1 MIIHETSQNLPK
13 NNPFLLGTVS
23 LSLFYFSYLADKLV
37 EFGLL
42 ALTIV
47 GLKLLSTYFTRRA
60 FNPKTLYIDASTS
73 ALKYSQGSTVYFR
86 LPLDDI
92 VRVQIQK
99 ESFSS
104 QSLMIYTVNDSYQVP
119 NSDNFDS
126 LQLKD
131 LMKQLEKRID
141 DQTSLKQK
149 KKKIFQKFPIWSL
162 NRKTKKASNNAGFL
176 CVSLVRL
183 SREFCF
189 FSTFVKFSASRAEIA
204 SASSGMMT
212 KPKPFD
218 KPVS

>member
-1 MIIHETSQNLPK
+1 MKLPK
-13 NNPFLLGTVS
+13 IYPRTTLSCWETVS

-47 GLKLLSTYFTRRA
+47 GLKLISTYFTRRA

-131 LMKQLEKRID
+131 LMKKLEKRLD
-141 DQTSLKQK
+141 DQ
-149 KKKIFQKFPIWSL
+149 
-162 NRKTKKASNNAGFL
+162 R
-176 CVSLVRL
+176 R
-183 SREFCF
+183 
-189 FSTFVKFSASRAEIA
+189 
-204 SASSGMMT
+204 
-212 KPKPFD
+212 
-218 KPVS
+218 

>member
-13 NNPFLLGTVS
+13 NNPLLLGTVS

-47 GLKLLSTYFTRRA
+47 GLKLTSTYFTRRA
-60 FNPKTLYIDASTS
+60 FNPKTLYVDASTN

-104 QSLMIYTVNDSYQVP
+104 QSLMIYTVNDAYQVP

-131 LMKQLEKRID
+131 LMKQLEKRLD
-141 DQTSLKQK
+141 DQ
-149 KKKIFQKFPIWSL
+149 
-162 NRKTKKASNNAGFL
+162 R
-176 CVSLVRL
+176 R
-183 SREFCF
+183 
-189 FSTFVKFSASRAEIA
+189 
-204 SASSGMMT
+204 
-212 KPKPFD
+212 
-218 KPVS
+218 

>member
-13 NNPFLLGTVS
+13 NNPLLLGTVS

-37 EFGLL
+37 KFGLL

-47 GLKLLSTYFTRRA
+47 GFKLISTYFTRRA

-73 ALKYSQGSTVYFR
+73 ALKYSQGSTVYFC

-131 LMKQLEKRID
+131 LMKQLENKID
-141 DQTSLKQK
+141 DQL
-149 KKKIFQKFPIWSL
+149 
-162 NRKTKKASNNAGFL
+162 R
-176 CVSLVRL
+176 
-183 SREFCF
+183 
-189 FSTFVKFSASRAEIA
+189 
-204 SASSGMMT
+204 
-212 KPKPFD
+212 
-218 KPVS
+218 

>member
-13 NNPFLLGTVS
+13 NNPLLLGTVS

-47 GLKLLSTYFTRRA
+47 GFKLISTYFTRRA
-60 FNPKTLYIDASTS
+60 FNPKTLYIDASNS
-73 ALKYSQGSTVYFR
+73 ALKYNQGSTVYFR

-141 DQTSLKQK
+141 DQ
-149 KKKIFQKFPIWSL
+149 
-162 NRKTKKASNNAGFL
+162 R
-176 CVSLVRL
+176 R
-183 SREFCF
+183 
-189 FSTFVKFSASRAEIA
+189 
-204 SASSGMMT
+204 
-212 KPKPFD
+212 
-218 KPVS
+218 

>member
-13 NNPFLLGTVS
+13 NNPLLLGTVS

-47 GLKLLSTYFTRRA
+47 GFKLISTYFTRRA
-60 FNPKTLYIDASTS
+60 FNPKTLYIDANNN

-131 LMKQLEKRID
+131 LMKKLEKRLD
-141 DQTSLKQK
+141 DQC
-149 KKKIFQKFPIWSL
+149 
-162 NRKTKKASNNAGFL
+162 R
-176 CVSLVRL
+176 
-183 SREFCF
+183 
-189 FSTFVKFSASRAEIA
+189 
-204 SASSGMMT
+204 
-212 KPKPFD
+212 
-218 KPVS
+218 

>member
-1 MIIHETSQNLPK
+1 MIIHETSRNLPK
-13 NNPFLLGTVS
+13 NNPFLLGTVL

-37 EFGLL
+37 EFGPV
-42 ALTIV
+42 ALTII

-131 LMKQLEKRID
+131 LMKKLEKRLD
-141 DQTSLKQK
+141 DQ
-149 KKKIFQKFPIWSL
+149 
-162 NRKTKKASNNAGFL
+162 R
-176 CVSLVRL
+176 R
-183 SREFCF
+183 
-189 FSTFVKFSASRAEIA
+189 
-204 SASSGMMT
+204 
-212 KPKPFD
+212 
-218 KPVS
+218 

>member
-1 MIIHETSQNLPK
+1 MIIHETSRNLPK
-13 NNPFLLGTVS
+13 NNPFLLGTVL

-37 EFGLL
+37 EFGLV

-47 GLKLLSTYFTRRA
+47 GLKLISTYFMRRV
-60 FNPKTLYIDASTS
+60 FNPKTLYVDASTN

-141 DQTSLKQK
+141 DQ
-149 KKKIFQKFPIWSL
+149 
-162 NRKTKKASNNAGFL
+162 R
-176 CVSLVRL
+176 R
-183 SREFCF
+183 
-189 FSTFVKFSASRAEIA
+189 
-204 SASSGMMT
+204 
-212 KPKPFD
+212 
-218 KPVS
+218 

>member
-47 GLKLLSTYFTRRA
+47 GLKLISTYFTRRA
-60 FNPKTLYIDASTS
+60 FNPKTLYVDASTS

-131 LMKQLEKRID
+131 LMKNLKRGLMINVVKAKEK
-141 DQTSLKQK
+141 T
-149 KKKIFQKFPIWSL
+149 FQKFPIWSQ
-162 NRKTKKASNNAGFL
+162 NRKTKSQQLRWLFSVLVL
-176 CVSLVRL
+176 CD
-183 SREFCF
+183 FHANF
-189 FSTFVKFSASRAEIA
+189 AFSTFVKFSASRAEIA

>member
-13 NNPFLLGTVS
+13 NNPLLLGTVS

-47 GLKLLSTYFTRRA
+47 GFKLISTYFTRRA

-73 ALKYSQGSTVYFR
+73 ALKYNQGSTVYFR

-141 DQTSLKQK
+141 DQ
-149 KKKIFQKFPIWSL
+149 
-162 NRKTKKASNNAGFL
+162 R
-176 CVSLVRL
+176 R
-183 SREFCF
+183 
-189 FSTFVKFSASRAEIA
+189 
-204 SASSGMMT
+204 
-212 KPKPFD
+212 
-218 KPVS
+218 

>member
-47 GLKLLSTYFTRRA
+47 GFKLISTYFTRRA

-73 ALKYSQGSTVYFR
+73 ALKYSQSSTVYFR

-131 LMKQLEKRID
+131 LMKQLEKRLD
-141 DQTSLKQK
+141 DQ
-149 KKKIFQKFPIWSL
+149 
-162 NRKTKKASNNAGFL
+162 R
-176 CVSLVRL
+176 R
-183 SREFCF
+183 
-189 FSTFVKFSASRAEIA
+189 
-204 SASSGMMT
+204 
-212 KPKPFD
+212 
-218 KPVS
+218 

>member
-13 NNPFLLGTVS
+13 NNPFLLGTVL

-47 GLKLLSTYFTRRA
+47 GLKLISTYFTRRA

-131 LMKQLEKRID
+131 LMKQLENRID
-141 DQTSLKQK
+141 DQ
-149 KKKIFQKFPIWSL
+149 
-162 NRKTKKASNNAGFL
+162 R
-176 CVSLVRL
+176 R
-183 SREFCF
+183 
-189 FSTFVKFSASRAEIA
+189 
-204 SASSGMMT
+204 
-212 KPKPFD
+212 
-218 KPVS
+218 

>member
-13 NNPFLLGTVS
+13 NNPLLLGTVS

-47 GLKLLSTYFTRRA
+47 GLKLTSTYFTRRA
-60 FNPKTLYIDASTS
+60 FNPKTLYVDASTN

-131 LMKQLEKRID
+131 LMKQLENRID
-141 DQTSLKQK
+141 DQ
-149 KKKIFQKFPIWSL
+149 
-162 NRKTKKASNNAGFL
+162 R
-176 CVSLVRL
+176 R
-183 SREFCF
+183 
-189 FSTFVKFSASRAEIA
+189 
-204 SASSGMMT
+204 
-212 KPKPFD
+212 
-218 KPVS
+218 

>member
-13 NNPFLLGTVS
+13 NNPLLLGTVS

-47 GLKLLSTYFTRRA
+47 GLKLISTYFMRRV
-60 FNPKTLYIDASTS
+60 FNPKTLYVDASTN

-141 DQTSLKQK
+141 DQ
-149 KKKIFQKFPIWSL
+149 
-162 NRKTKKASNNAGFL
+162 R
-176 CVSLVRL
+176 R
-183 SREFCF
+183 
-189 FSTFVKFSASRAEIA
+189 
-204 SASSGMMT
+204 
-212 KPKPFD
+212 
-218 KPVS
+218 

>member
-1 MIIHETSQNLPK
+1 MIIHETSRNLPK
-13 NNPFLLGTVS
+13 NNPFLLGTVL

-37 EFGLL
+37 EFGLV

-47 GLKLLSTYFTRRA
+47 GFKLISTYFTRRA

-99 ESFSS
+99 KSFSS
-104 QSLMIYTVNDSYQVP
+104 QSLMIYTVNDAYQVP

-141 DQTSLKQK
+141 DQ
-149 KKKIFQKFPIWSL
+149 
-162 NRKTKKASNNAGFL
+162 R
-176 CVSLVRL
+176 R
-183 SREFCF
+183 
-189 FSTFVKFSASRAEIA
+189 
-204 SASSGMMT
+204 
-212 KPKPFD
+212 
-218 KPVS
+218 

>member
-13 NNPFLLGTVS
+13 NNPLLLGTVS

-47 GLKLLSTYFTRRA
+47 GLKLTSTYFTRRA
-60 FNPKTLYIDASTS
+60 FNPKTLYVDASTN

-104 QSLMIYTVNDSYQVP
+104 QSLMIYTVNDAYQVP

-131 LMKQLEKRID
+131 LMKQLEKRLD
-141 DQTSLKQK
+141 EQ
-149 KKKIFQKFPIWSL
+149 
-162 NRKTKKASNNAGFL
+162 R
-176 CVSLVRL
+176 R
-183 SREFCF
+183 
-189 FSTFVKFSASRAEIA
+189 
-204 SASSGMMT
+204 
-212 KPKPFD
+212 
-218 KPVS
+218 

>member
-13 NNPFLLGTVS
+13 NNPLLLGTVS
-23 LSLFYFSYLADKLV
+23 LSLFYFSDLVDKLV

-47 GLKLLSTYFTRRA
+47 GLKLISTYFTRRA

-131 LMKQLEKRID
+131 LMKQLAKRID
-141 DQTSLKQK
+141 DQ
-149 KKKIFQKFPIWSL
+149 
-162 NRKTKKASNNAGFL
+162 R
-176 CVSLVRL
+176 R
-183 SREFCF
+183 
-189 FSTFVKFSASRAEIA
+189 
-204 SASSGMMT
+204 
-212 KPKPFD
+212 
-218 KPVS
+218 

>member
-13 NNPFLLGTVS
+13 NNPLLLGTVS

-47 GLKLLSTYFTRRA
+47 GFKLISMYFTLRA

-104 QSLMIYTVNDSYQVP
+104 QSLMIYTVNDAYQVP

-131 LMKQLEKRID
+131 LMKQLENRID
-141 DQTSLKQK
+141 DQ
-149 KKKIFQKFPIWSL
+149 
-162 NRKTKKASNNAGFL
+162 R
-176 CVSLVRL
+176 R
-183 SREFCF
+183 
-189 FSTFVKFSASRAEIA
+189 
-204 SASSGMMT
+204 
-212 KPKPFD
+212 
-218 KPVS
+218 

>member
-1 MIIHETSQNLPK
+1 M
-13 NNPFLLGTVS
+13 LGTVS

-42 ALTIV
+42 ELTIV
-47 GLKLLSTYFTRRA
+47 GLKLISTYFTRRA
-60 FNPKTLYIDASTS
+60 FNPKTLHIDASTS

-104 QSLMIYTVNDSYQVP
+104 QSLMIYTVNDAYQVP

-131 LMKQLEKRID
+131 LMKQLENRID
-141 DQTSLKQK
+141 DQ
-149 KKKIFQKFPIWSL
+149 
-162 NRKTKKASNNAGFL
+162 R
-176 CVSLVRL
+176 R
-183 SREFCF
+183 
-189 FSTFVKFSASRAEIA
+189 
-204 SASSGMMT
+204 
-212 KPKPFD
+212 
-218 KPVS
+218 

>member
-23 LSLFYFSYLADKLV
+23 LSLFYFPYLADKLV

-47 GLKLLSTYFTRRA
+47 GLKLISTYFTRRA

-104 QSLMIYTVNDSYQVP
+104 QSLMIYTVNDAYQVP

-131 LMKQLEKRID
+131 LMKQLEKRLD
-141 DQTSLKQK
+141 DQ
-149 KKKIFQKFPIWSL
+149 
-162 NRKTKKASNNAGFL
+162 R
-176 CVSLVRL
+176 R
-183 SREFCF
+183 
-189 FSTFVKFSASRAEIA
+189 
-204 SASSGMMT
+204 
-212 KPKPFD
+212 
-218 KPVS
+218 

>member
-13 NNPFLLGTVS
+13 NNPLLLGTVS

-47 GLKLLSTYFTRRA
+47 GLKLTSTYFTRRA
-60 FNPKTLYIDASTS
+60 FNPKTLYVDASTN

-131 LMKQLEKRID
+131 LMKQL
-141 DQTSLKQK
+141 
-149 KKKIFQKFPIWSL
+149 
-162 NRKTKKASNNAGFL
+162 
-176 CVSLVRL
+176 
-183 SREFCF
+183 
-189 FSTFVKFSASRAEIA
+189 
-204 SASSGMMT
+204 
-212 KPKPFD
+212 D
-218 KPVS
+218 KEA

>member
-13 NNPFLLGTVS
+13 NNHFLLGTVS
-23 LSLFYFSYLADKLV
+23 SSLFYFSYLADKLV

-47 GLKLLSTYFTRRA
+47 GLKLISTYFTRRA

-131 LMKQLEKRID
+131 LMKQLEKRLD
-141 DQTSLKQK
+141 DQ
-149 KKKIFQKFPIWSL
+149 
-162 NRKTKKASNNAGFL
+162 R
-176 CVSLVRL
+176 R
-183 SREFCF
+183 
-189 FSTFVKFSASRAEIA
+189 
-204 SASSGMMT
+204 
-212 KPKPFD
+212 
-218 KPVS
+218 

>member
-37 EFGLL
+37 EFGLV
-42 ALTIV
+42 ALTIIE
-47 GLKLLSTYFTRRA
+47 LKLLSTYFTRRA

-104 QSLMIYTVNDSYQVP
+104 QSLMIYTVNDAYQVP

-141 DQTSLKQK
+141 DQ
-149 KKKIFQKFPIWSL
+149 
-162 NRKTKKASNNAGFL
+162 R
-176 CVSLVRL
+176 R
-183 SREFCF
+183 
-189 FSTFVKFSASRAEIA
+189 
-204 SASSGMMT
+204 
-212 KPKPFD
+212 
-218 KPVS
+218 

>member
-13 NNPFLLGTVS
+13 NNPLLLGTVS

-47 GLKLLSTYFTRRA
+47 GLKLTSTYFTRRA
-60 FNPKTLYIDASTS
+60 FNPKTLYVDASTN

-104 QSLMIYTVNDSYQVP
+104 QSLMIYTVNDPYQVP

-131 LMKQLEKRID
+131 LMKQLEKRLD
-141 DQTSLKQK
+141 DQ
-149 KKKIFQKFPIWSL
+149 
-162 NRKTKKASNNAGFL
+162 R
-176 CVSLVRL
+176 R
-183 SREFCF
+183 
-189 FSTFVKFSASRAEIA
+189 
-204 SASSGMMT
+204 
-212 KPKPFD
+212 
-218 KPVS
+218 

>member
-23 LSLFYFSYLADKLV
+23 LSLFYISYLADKLV

-47 GLKLLSTYFTRRA
+47 GLKLISTYFTRRA
-60 FNPKTLYIDASTS
+60 FNPKTLYIDASTN

-131 LMKQLEKRID
+131 LMKQLEKRLD
-141 DQTSLKQK
+141 DQC
-149 KKKIFQKFPIWSL
+149 
-162 NRKTKKASNNAGFL
+162 R
-176 CVSLVRL
+176 
-183 SREFCF
+183 
-189 FSTFVKFSASRAEIA
+189 
-204 SASSGMMT
+204 
-212 KPKPFD
+212 
-218 KPVS
+218 

>member
-13 NNPFLLGTVS
+13 NNPLLLGTVS

-47 GLKLLSTYFTRRA
+47 GFKLISTYFTRRA
-60 FNPKTLYIDASTS
+60 FNPKALYIDANNN

-119 NSDNFDS
+119 NSDNFDY

-131 LMKQLEKRID
+131 LMKKLEKRLD
-141 DQTSLKQK
+141 DQC
-149 KKKIFQKFPIWSL
+149 
-162 NRKTKKASNNAGFL
+162 R
-176 CVSLVRL
+176 
-183 SREFCF
+183 
-189 FSTFVKFSASRAEIA
+189 
-204 SASSGMMT
+204 
-212 KPKPFD
+212 
-218 KPVS
+218 

>member
-1 MIIHETSQNLPK
+1 MIIHETSQNLSK

-47 GLKLLSTYFTRRA
+47 GLKLISTYFTRRA

-73 ALKYSQGSTVYFR
+73 ALKYTTVYFR

-104 QSLMIYTVNDSYQVP
+104 QSLMIYTVNDAYQVP

-131 LMKQLEKRID
+131 LMKKLEKRLD
-141 DQTSLKQK
+141 DQ
-149 KKKIFQKFPIWSL
+149 
-162 NRKTKKASNNAGFL
+162 R
-176 CVSLVRL
+176 R
-183 SREFCF
+183 
-189 FSTFVKFSASRAEIA
+189 
-204 SASSGMMT
+204 
-212 KPKPFD
+212 
-218 KPVS
+218 

>member
-47 GLKLLSTYFTRRA
+47 GLKLISTYFTCRA

-131 LMKQLEKRID
+131 LMKKLEKRLD
-141 DQTSLKQK
+141 DQ
-149 KKKIFQKFPIWSL
+149 
-162 NRKTKKASNNAGFL
+162 R
-176 CVSLVRL
+176 R
-183 SREFCF
+183 
-189 FSTFVKFSASRAEIA
+189 
-204 SASSGMMT
+204 
-212 KPKPFD
+212 
-218 KPVS
+218 

>member
-1 MIIHETSQNLPK
+1 MIIHETSQNPPK
-13 NNPFLLGTVS
+13 NNPLLLGTVS

-47 GLKLLSTYFTRRA
+47 GLKLTSTYFTRRA

-104 QSLMIYTVNDSYQVP
+104 QSLMIYTVNDAYQVP

-131 LMKQLEKRID
+131 LMKQLENRID
-141 DQTSLKQK
+141 DQ
-149 KKKIFQKFPIWSL
+149 
-162 NRKTKKASNNAGFL
+162 R
-176 CVSLVRL
+176 R
-183 SREFCF
+183 
-189 FSTFVKFSASRAEIA
+189 
-204 SASSGMMT
+204 
-212 KPKPFD
+212 
-218 KPVS
+218 

>member
-13 NNPFLLGTVS
+13 NNPLLLGTVS

-47 GLKLLSTYFTRRA
+47 GLKLISTYFTRRA
-60 FNPKTLYIDASTS
+60 FNPKTLYIDASTG

-104 QSLMIYTVNDSYQVP
+104 QSLMIYTVNDAYQVP

-131 LMKQLEKRID
+131 LMKKLEKRLD
-141 DQTSLKQK
+141 DQC
-149 KKKIFQKFPIWSL
+149 
-162 NRKTKKASNNAGFL
+162 R
-176 CVSLVRL
+176 
-183 SREFCF
+183 
-189 FSTFVKFSASRAEIA
+189 
-204 SASSGMMT
+204 
-212 KPKPFD
+212 
-218 KPVS
+218 

>member
-13 NNPFLLGTVS
+13 NNPLLLGTVS

-47 GLKLLSTYFTRRA
+47 GLKLISTYFTRRA
-60 FNPKTLYIDASTS
+60 FNPKTLYIDASTN

-104 QSLMIYTVNDSYQVP
+104 QSLMIYTVNDAYQVP

-141 DQTSLKQK
+141 DQ
-149 KKKIFQKFPIWSL
+149 
-162 NRKTKKASNNAGFL
+162 R
-176 CVSLVRL
+176 R
-183 SREFCF
+183 
-189 FSTFVKFSASRAEIA
+189 
-204 SASSGMMT
+204 
-212 KPKPFD
+212 
-218 KPVS
+218 

>member
-13 NNPFLLGTVS
+13 NNPLLLGTVS

-47 GLKLLSTYFTRRA
+47 GLKLTSTHFTRRA
-60 FNPKTLYIDASTS
+60 FNPKTLYVDASTN

-131 LMKQLEKRID
+131 LMKQLEKRLD
-141 DQTSLKQK
+141 DQ
-149 KKKIFQKFPIWSL
+149 
-162 NRKTKKASNNAGFL
+162 R
-176 CVSLVRL
+176 R
-183 SREFCF
+183 
-189 FSTFVKFSASRAEIA
+189 
-204 SASSGMMT
+204 
-212 KPKPFD
+212 
-218 KPVS
+218 

>member
-13 NNPFLLGTVS
+13 NNPLLLGTVS

-47 GLKLLSTYFTRRA
+47 GFKLISTYFTRRA

-73 ALKYSQGSTVYFR
+73 TLKYSQGSTVYFR

-104 QSLMIYTVNDSYQVP
+104 QSLMIYTVNDAYQVP

-126 LQLKD
+126 LRLKD
-131 LMKQLEKRID
+131 LMKQLENRID
-141 DQTSLKQK
+141 DQ
-149 KKKIFQKFPIWSL
+149 
-162 NRKTKKASNNAGFL
+162 R
-176 CVSLVRL
+176 R
-183 SREFCF
+183 
-189 FSTFVKFSASRAEIA
+189 
-204 SASSGMMT
+204 
-212 KPKPFD
+212 
-218 KPVS
+218 

>member
-13 NNPFLLGTVS
+13 NNPLLLGTVS

-47 GLKLLSTYFTRRA
+47 GLKLISTYFTRRA
-60 FNPKTLYIDASTS
+60 FNPKTLYIDASTN

-131 LMKQLEKRID
+131 LMKQLEKRLD
-141 DQTSLKQK
+141 DQC
-149 KKKIFQKFPIWSL
+149 
-162 NRKTKKASNNAGFL
+162 R
-176 CVSLVRL
+176 
-183 SREFCF
+183 
-189 FSTFVKFSASRAEIA
+189 
-204 SASSGMMT
+204 
-212 KPKPFD
+212 
-218 KPVS
+218 

>member
-13 NNPFLLGTVS
+13 NNPLLLGTIS

-47 GLKLLSTYFTRRA
+47 GLKLTSTYFTRRA

-73 ALKYSQGSTVYFR
+73 TLKYSQGSTVYFR

-131 LMKQLEKRID
+131 LMKQLEKRLD
-141 DQTSLKQK
+141 DQ
-149 KKKIFQKFPIWSL
+149 
-162 NRKTKKASNNAGFL
+162 R
-176 CVSLVRL
+176 R
-183 SREFCF
+183 
-189 FSTFVKFSASRAEIA
+189 
-204 SASSGMMT
+204 
-212 KPKPFD
+212 
-218 KPVS
+218 